1 MTTLPSTPLPTVTL
15 SVAQIVPLLPL
26 MPTKSSVS
34 PARVISLFR
43 ATLYS
48 LPPSLLV
55 SSVTVILAPLVTVL
69 CLSASAGGSAAIAG
83 AMLAQV
89 ITPVA
94 ISIANSFLV
103 EQLLVPWLFAI
114 SETTTYALRASLQIT
129 LNTLFM
135 KTLLLTY
142 SKNE

>member
-1 MTTLPSTPLPTVTL
+1 MVTFKSFGAGL
-15 SVAQIVPLLPL
+15 S
-26 MPTKSSVS
+26 
-34 PARVISLFR
+34 
-43 ATLYS
+43 
-48 LPPSLLV
+48 
-55 SSVTVILAPLVTVL
+55 
-69 CLSASAGGSAAIAG
+69 AIAG

-129 LNTLFM
+129 LNTLFI
-135 KTLLLTY
+135 
-142 SKNE
+142 KNTSHINIIIYILYVTPVTCGNKLNSCFSNCPAIVLPRFQASAILQ